1 MSQKTYYERKQK
13 GICTKCGKNKA
24 IEGKTMCQQCLDEQN
39 EYRRKNR
46 EFFRKNNLCPACGKN
61 KLFGDEK
68 MCPECLAYMAEV
80 NKKSREKHGGNSAY
94 YKRDIA
100 RLKENGIC
108 RGCRKRKVVTGK
120 TYCAIC
126 LEKKRIRSKEYR
138 RRKTGEGLRRS
149 ERPAY
154 KLCYTCGSKLDRE
167 GRVCQKCADM
177 MTSNLPK
184 IHDNKAWRDDN
195 KFLFKH

>member
-24 IEGKTMCQQCLDEQN
+24 IEGKVMCQQCLDKQN

-46 EFFRKNNLCPACGKN
+46 EFFRKNNLCPVCGKN

-120 TYCAIC
+120 TYCEIC

-138 RRKTGEGLRRS
+138 RKKSGEGLRRS

-154 KLCYTCGSKLDRE
+154 KLCYTCGNKLDRN
-167 GRVCQKCADM
+167 GRVCQKCADIL
-177 MTSNLPK
+177 TKNLPK
-184 IHDNKAWRDDN
+184 ERDNKAWREDN
-195 KFLFKH
+195 KLLFKH

>member
-1 MSQKTYYERKQK
+1 MCQECADKQK
-13 GICTKCGKNKA
+13 KYLR
-24 IEGKTMCQQCLDEQN
+24 E
-39 EYRRKNR
+39 NR
-46 EFFRKNNLCPACGKN
+46 QFFKDNNLCRVCGKN

-68 MCPECLAYMAEV
+68 TCPECLAYMAEV

-94 YKRDIA
+94 YKKDIK

-108 RGCRKRKVVTGK
+108 RGCRKRKVVEGK
-120 TYCAIC
+120 TYCEIC
-126 LEKKRIRSKEYR
+126 LEKKRIRSQEYR
-138 RRKTGEGLRRS
+138 RRKTVDGLRRS

-167 GRVCQKCADM
+167 GRICQKCADI

-184 IHDNKAWRDDN
+184 IHDNKTWRDDN

>member
-1 MSQKTYYERKQK
+1 MSQSTYYKRKERGVCNICGKRKPVEGKLICQDCADKQK
-13 GICTKCGKNKA
+13 EYRNKNRQFFRENNLCVRCGKNKV
-24 IEGKTMCQQCLDEQN
+24 
-39 EYRRKNR
+39 
-46 EFFRKNNLCPACGKN
+46 
-61 KLFGDEK
+61 FGDEK
-68 MCPECLAYMAEV
+68 ECPECLAYMAEV
-80 NKKSREKHGGNSAY
+80 NKKSREKHGGNSTY
-94 YKRDIA
+94 YKKDIK

-108 RGCRKRKVVTGK
+108 RGCRKRKVAEGK
-120 TYCAIC
+120 TYCEIC
-126 LEKKRIRSKEYR
+126 LEKKRIKAQEYR
-138 RRKTGEGLRRS
+138 RKKSGDGLRRS

-177 MTSNLPK
+177 KTSNLPK

>member
-1 MSQKTYYERKQK
+1 MSQKTYYERKSK

-24 IEGKTMCQQCLDEQN
+24 VEGKTMCQECADKQKKYLRE
-39 EYRRKNR
+39 NR
-46 EFFRKNNLCPACGKN
+46 QFFKDNNLCRVCGKN

-68 MCPECLAYMAEV
+68 TCPECLAYMAEV

-94 YKRDIA
+94 YKKDIK

-108 RGCRKRKVVTGK
+108 RGCRKRKVAEGK
-120 TYCAIC
+120 TYCEIC
-126 LEKKRIRSKEYR
+126 LEKKRIKAQEYR
-138 RRKTGEGLRRS
+138 RKKSGDGLRRS

-177 MTSNLPK
+177 LTSNLPK
-184 IHDNKAWRDDN
+184 THDNKAWRDDN